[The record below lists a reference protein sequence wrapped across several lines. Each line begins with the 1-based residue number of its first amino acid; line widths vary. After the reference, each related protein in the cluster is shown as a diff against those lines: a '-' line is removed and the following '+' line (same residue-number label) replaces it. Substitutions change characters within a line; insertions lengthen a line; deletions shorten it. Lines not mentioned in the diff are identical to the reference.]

1 MKKPKVAFISYGN
14 SCRSQMA
21 EGFAREWGEYVM
33 IPSSAG
39 LNPEKEIN
47 PNAIKT
53 MKDIGI
59 DIKDQKPKSID
70 DIEYPDLII
79 SMDTENPCKI
89 PGISVIDW
97 GLADPRG
104 RDDSFY
110 KRVRDIIASRVRVL
124 IDDIKEGSII

>member
-1 MKKPKVAFISYGN
+1 MKKLKVAFISYGN

-21 EGFAREWGEYVM
+21 EGFAKEWGEDVM
-33 IPSSAG
+33 IPFSAG
-39 LNPEKEIN
+39 LNPDKEIN

-53 MKDIGI
+53 MKDIDI
-59 DIKDQKPKSID
+59 DISGQKPKSID
-70 DIEYPDLII
+70 EIEYPDLII
-79 SMDTENPCKI
+79 SMDSDNPCKI
-89 PGISVIDW
+89 PGVSVIDW

-124 IDDIKEGSII
+124 IDDIKEGSVI

>member
-21 EGFAREWGEYVM
+21 EGFAKKWGKHIL
-33 IPSSAG
+33 IPFSAG
-39 LNPEKEIN
+39 INPEKEIN

-53 MKDIGI
+53 MKDVNI
-59 DIKDQKPKSID
+59 DISTQKTKSID

-79 SMDTENPCKI
+79 SMDSENPCKI

-110 KRVRDIIASRVRVL
+110 KRVRDIISSRVRVL
-124 IDDIKEGSII
+124 IDDIKEGSVI